1 MKILDK
7 IITMFGFR
15 NPNSSDLSIQ
25 WNKTS
30 ADKPSYLSLDGDN
43 TCIVNERLNSSRIEF
58 WENIHKILQLKQKL

>member
-1 MKILDK
+1 MKILNK
-7 IITMFGFR
+7 IVLCFDFR

-25 WNKTS
+25 WNTTS

-58 WENIHKILQLKQKL
+58 WDNIYKIVQLKQKL